1 MLETIGM
8 IVFGYLLG
16 SISSAR
22 IIGRMK
28 RIDLRAVGSENLGA
42 ANVFRE
48 AGKGWGIITGLFD
61 VGKGFLPVFLAG
73 GVLGLAPWALV
84 LVGAAAICGHNWPI
98 YFGFRGGRGLATT
111 IGATAYLL
119 PLELAIAFPLAILAG
134 FAIKEMLPRVASWVH
149 PIPAGATVGFI
160 ALTGAT
166 WMFNKPTY
174 LIAYAFGVSLIA
186 LIRSVP
192 NIASF
197 AASIMKWQPQKR

>member
-1 MLETIGM
+1 MLETIGI

-73 GVLGLAPWALV
+73 GLGLAPWALV
-84 LVGAAAICGHNWPI
+84 LVGAAVICGHNWPI

-134 FAIKEMLPRVASWVH
+134 FAIKEMLPRVASRVH

-160 ALTGAT
+160 VLTGVT
-166 WMFNKPTY
+166 WIFNKPAY
-174 LIAYAFGVSLIA
+174 LIVYAFGVSLIA

-192 NIASF
+192 NIVSF